1 MCFLYVYFKF
11 VNETV
16 ERLYLQMLTCA
27 NLYKPLNEHFFF
39 SCTRMYAYN
48 SCMCKSVV
56 FYGAQVIFQKHLF
69 NDWIESTCPP

>member
-27 NLYKPLNEHFFF
+27 NLEMNTSVFT
-39 SCTRMYAYN
+39 CTRMYAYN

-56 FYGAQVIFQKHLF
+56 LYGAQVIFQKHLF